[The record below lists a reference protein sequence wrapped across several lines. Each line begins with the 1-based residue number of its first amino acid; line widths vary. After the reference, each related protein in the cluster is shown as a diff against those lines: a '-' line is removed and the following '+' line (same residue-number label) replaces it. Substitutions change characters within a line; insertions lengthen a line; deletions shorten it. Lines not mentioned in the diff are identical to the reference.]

1 MSSSGHRRR
10 GNIITQNDA
19 QFYIFTVSA
28 NGGWCILL
36 QQNDGKLLMTRA
48 HAHTRTRA
56 HAHTR
61 TRHSNVFV
69 NKIKVK
75 ELLHESLFYG

>member
-48 HAHTRTRA
+48 HAHTRTR
-56 HAHTR
+56 
-61 TRHSNVFV
+61 HSNDFV

>member
-48 HAHTRTRA
+48 HAHTRTR
-56 HAHTR
+56 
-61 TRHSNVFV
+61 HSNVFV

>member
-36 QQNDGKLLMTRA
+36 QQNDGKLLMT
-48 HAHTRTRA
+48 HA